1 MHLNDLL
8 FLLHRIEPCQLLI
21 FIGQTMLF
29 NFFTLARHC
38 EVDNALSQN
47 LVSSSPIAGLAE
59 SEVILTFPSSSTLI
73 VMVIVTLFV
82 IVIVIED
89 WQRMLEP
96 SRWA

>member
-1 MHLNDLL
+1 
-8 FLLHRIEPCQLLI
+8 
-21 FIGQTMLF
+21 MLF

-47 LVSSSPIAGLAE
+47 LVSSCPIAGVAE
-59 SEVILTFPSSSTLI
+59 SEVILTFSSSI
-73 VMVIVTLFV
+73 V

-89 WQRMLEP
+89 WQRVLGP

>member
-59 SEVILTFPSSSTLI
+59 SEVILTFPSSTLI
-73 VMVIVTLFV
+73 VIV
-82 IVIVIED
+82 IVIVNVIED